1 MNYLINYQ
9 QLNTDELQRK
19 EKFLNDQI
27 DEISNVIDEVPEFSE
42 IYYDF
47 KRELSELKYEVQYIT
62 GLISKKL
69 NTSQES

>member
-42 IYYDF
+42 I
-47 KRELSELKYEVQYIT
+47 
-62 GLISKKL
+62 
-69 NTSQES
+69 

>member
-69 NTSQES
+69 NTPQES